1 MEDSLERIESKQE
14 RSNKNSVNVLPE
26 LEIPE
31 LDEII
36 ENHISWGEIDPIIL
50 KYYPEF
56 ARIRKVSLLVD
67 YIEAEFGCRP
77 SKNTLGK
84 RYERMCEL

>member
-1 MEDSLERIESKQE
+1 MS
-14 RSNKNSVNVLPE
+14 E

-36 ENHISWGEIDPIIL
+36 ESHISWGEIDPIIRE
-50 KYYPEF
+50 YYPQF
-56 ARIRKVSLLVD
+56 AKIRKVSLLVD
-67 YIEAEFGCRP
+67 YIEKEFGFRP

-84 RYERMCEL
+84 RYERMCERGQC